1 MSSIVPN
8 RTIVRQV
15 LKGFK
20 RMGIQR
26 RDRYAK
32 KLRVWNTSLLYLEG
46 ILRRRRSVKDIA
58 QHVKSSPRMQKLAE
72 LKSIDPSALNRRL
85 DDVPPEVLKQTY
97 QELVAQYKKEHGLPK
112 RWERLGPLAAV
123 DSSSI
128 TLGKVRGEW
137 AYMQRRRNAVKL
149 HVRLDLGSDARA
161 LPSRVVLSTAAVADQ
176 DEEVTQ
182 ELIHP
187 DGVTY
192 LLDRGFLNY
201 GQYIEWSHCGILL
214 VARIKAN
221 SQVRI
226 IAKRPV
232 HAAFVREDADV
243 EVVHPQTGER
253 ERFRLVVYTYTD
265 EKGKTHRVRV
275 LTNRWDVSA
284 EEVALMYRYRWK
296 VELFFKFMK
305 QQLNL
310 AKVYSASPNA
320 VWNQMYLNVI
330 AYLLV
335 ELWRLRVAPTHE
347 RGDWVSLLRTYLDRP
362 WLALLQELEK
372 PKQKTSRGRRKKG
385 GRPRKHPKRLQ
396 PQHIVYK

>member
-15 LKGFK
+15 LSGFK
-20 RMGIQR
+20 RIGVQR

-46 ILRRRRSVKDIA
+46 ILRRRRSVKEIV
-58 QHVKSSPRMQKLAE
+58 QHVKSSQRMQKLAE
-72 LKSIDPSALNRRL
+72 IKSVDPSALNRRL
-85 DDVPPEVLKQTY
+85 DDVPPEVLKQTF
-97 QELVAQYKKEHGLPK
+97 QELVEQYKKEHGLPK
-112 RWERLGPLAAV
+112 PWERLGPVAAV

-137 AYMQRRRNAVKL
+137 AFLQRGRNAVKL
-149 HVRLDLGSDARA
+149 HVRLDLGSDARV
-161 LPSRVVLSTAAVADQ
+161 LPSRVVLSTAVVSDQ
-176 DEEVTQ
+176 DEEVTK

-192 LLDRGFLNY
+192 VLDRGFLNY
-201 GQYIEWSHCGILL
+201 GQFIEWARRGILL

-221 SQVRI
+221 SKVRI
-226 IAKRPV
+226 MEQRPV
-232 HAAFVREDADV
+232 CSAFVLQDADV
-243 EVVHPQTGER
+243 EVVHPQTGEC
-253 ERFRLVVYTYTD
+253 ERFRLVVYTYKD

-284 EEVALMYRYRWK
+284 EEVALMYRYRWQ

-310 AKVYSASPNA
+310 AKVYNASPHA
-320 VWNQMYLNVI
+320 VWNQIYLNVI
-330 AYLLV
+330 AYVLL
-335 ELWRLRVAPTHE
+335 ENWRLRVAPTQQ
-347 RGDWVSLLRTYLDRP
+347 RGDWVSLLRAYLDRP

-385 GRPRKHPKRLQ
+385 GRPRKHPKKLQ
-396 PQHIVYK
+396 AQYIVYK